1 MFDILQELLQSH
13 PFLMSPTFETQ
24 DCQWCETNMI
34 KSAVSQI
41 RRIVEQSLGRL
52 KVPQVVLIS
61 IKPIPRSISLRK
73 LKTKIKQK
81 QHPLLL
87 IC

>member
-1 MFDILQELLQSH
+1 MLDILQELLQSH

-24 DCQWCETNMI
+24 DCHVI

-41 RRIVEQSLGRL
+41 RRIVEKSLGRL
-52 KVPQVVLIS
+52 KVPQVVFIS